1 MDYVQ
6 IETPDVTKSAKI
18 QKLKD
23 ITNSLKKEKQDKSN
37 INIIRI
43 IENQQ
48 INKKRINSLLN

>member
-23 ITNSLKKEKQDKSN
+23 ITNSLKKEKQGKSN

-43 IENQQ
+43 IEN
-48 INKKRINSLLN
+48 